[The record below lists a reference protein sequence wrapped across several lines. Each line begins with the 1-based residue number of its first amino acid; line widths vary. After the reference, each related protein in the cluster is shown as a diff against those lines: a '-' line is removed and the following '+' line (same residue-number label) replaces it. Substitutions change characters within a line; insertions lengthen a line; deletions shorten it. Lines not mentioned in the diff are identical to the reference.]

1 MGQKID
7 QTITKQE
14 NSHKI
19 QGHDPRSVKL
29 TDSLS
34 DRRRCREEF
43 AGGIRS
49 RREMGTRLNLK
60 WVVVLFI

>member
-1 MGQKID
+1 MKKKK
-7 QTITKQE
+7 QTITKRE

-19 QGHDPRSVKL
+19 QGNDPRSERL
-29 TDSLS
+29 TDALS

-49 RREMGTRLNLK
+49 RREMGTRENGNG
-60 WVVVLFI
+60 W